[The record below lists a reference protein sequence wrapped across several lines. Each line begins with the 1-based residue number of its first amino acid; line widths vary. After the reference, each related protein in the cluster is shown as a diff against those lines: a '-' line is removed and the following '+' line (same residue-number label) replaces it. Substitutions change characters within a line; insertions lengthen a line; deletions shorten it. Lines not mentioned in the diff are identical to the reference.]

1 MKILKLTVN
10 NEITV
15 HEYPIGNYKEQN
27 TALSELIGNGCELV
41 EEVRPK
47 RLYEKLKFPIE
58 ATENEGE
65 SVSMLVDEEGLLRD
79 VIKVNPIAS
88 YLYEADKHGSIIAGD
103 VLFVGEKLDSDGAIS
118 YCGLSEENFERLKYC
133 LEKMASSLN
142 EGV

>member
-15 HEYPIGNYKEQN
+15 HEYPEGDMWEQMETLN
-27 TALSELIGNGCELV
+27 KLVGNGCRIV

-58 ATENEGE
+58 ATENEGD
-65 SVSMLVDEEGLLRD
+65 SVSMLVDEEGLLKD
-79 VIKVNPIAS
+79 DILVNPIAS

-103 VLFVGEKLDSDGAIS
+103 VLFIGEKSDSDGAIG
-118 YCGLSEENFERLKYC
+118 YCGLSEKNLNRLKYW
-133 LEKMASSLN
+133 LEVLAEALR
-142 EGV
+142 G